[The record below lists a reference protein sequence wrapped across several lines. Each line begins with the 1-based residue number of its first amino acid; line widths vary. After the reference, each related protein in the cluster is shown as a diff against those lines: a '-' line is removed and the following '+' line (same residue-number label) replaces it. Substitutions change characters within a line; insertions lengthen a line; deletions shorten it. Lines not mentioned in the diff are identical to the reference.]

1 MRSTLQSPS
10 EEYQPLALFE
20 QRCRTIYR
28 LTCKHGTEHALRLED
43 ERATPESF
51 RRACH
56 IRFAEAQILI
66 LEELIQVQDSKK
78 ELNAKLKS
86 ARKGRD
92 KLASTEV
99 KQQIGLENLK
109 EHIIRKLADSIA
121 WHLIGGQNYIARR
134 LCLRESSRPT
144 LKASNLASVLNFV
157 NEYNGSNPL
166 GFALISDITSFVQL
180 GDVLLIGGNGLQIIE
195 VKEGAKNHESMS
207 FIAENLLTE
216 AEDEQIRKAL
226 DDHPLNEQIRR
237 ILRQHTKMT
246 QATTLLNTGGG
257 IDPATGERVQIP
269 DMYHTEE
276 HYFDELQNLITQL
289 GPKKDWALTV
299 LEGGLYIGAYK
310 GVWRRLGPSLLRRTA
325 YEEIND
331 TYPVTSLREGLAQ
344 ALVEPIF
351 VKPLSEDQIFDITFG
366 RVAVFILLRLDQML
380 SLYSGTPARAEFLSV
395 KQSRKQQ
402 EKCREHSLF
411 THEGQCVRVVYPT
424 GTSFLM
430 GDGVRTR
437 VVFDTLTPQCV
448 VAMSASDSTSAV

>member
-1 MRSTLQSPS
+1 MRGNIRSILQSPS
-10 EEYQPLALFE
+10 EKYQPLALFE
-20 QRCRTIYR
+20 QRCRIIYR
-28 LTCKHGTEHALRLED
+28 LACKHGAEHALRLEG

-56 IRFAEAQILI
+56 IGFAEAQVLI
-66 LEELIQVQDSKK
+66 LEELIQVQDSRK
-78 ELNAKLKS
+78 ELDEKLKS

-99 KQQIGLENLK
+99 MQQIDLENLK

-144 LKASNLASVLNFV
+144 LKASNLASVLNFA
-157 NEYNGSNPL
+157 NEFNDSNPL

-226 DDHPLNEQIRR
+226 DGHPLNDQIRR
-237 ILRQHTKMT
+237 ILRQHTRTT
-246 QATTLLNTGGG
+246 QATTLLNTGAG
-257 IDPATGERVQIP
+257 IDPATGDGVQIP
-269 DMYHTEE
+269 DKYHTEE
-276 HYFDELQNLITQL
+276 HYFDELQNLLTQL
-289 GPKKDWALTV
+289 GPKKDWAFTV

-310 GVWRRLGPSLLRRTA
+310 GVSRRLGPSLLRRTA
-325 YEEIND
+325 FEEIND

-351 VKPLSEDQIFDITFG
+351 VKPLSEDQIFDIAFG

-402 EKCREHSLF
+402 DKCREHRLF
-411 THEGQCVRVVYPT
+411 THEGQCVRVICPT

-437 VVFDTLTPQCV
+437 VVFDSLTPQCV
-448 VAMSASDSTSAV
+448 VAMCQCLN